1 MSFLSSSAM
10 KIVLL
15 KNAVKIILNM
25 DDIRQEIPK
34 KSPILYFY
42 KRHYRQSLNK
52 TFRTHVDKSMIFKTL
67 KK

>member
-15 KNAVKIILNM
+15 KNVVKIILNM

-34 KSPILYFY
+34 ESPILYFY

-52 TFRTHVDKSMIFKTL
+52 IFRTHFDKSMVFKTL